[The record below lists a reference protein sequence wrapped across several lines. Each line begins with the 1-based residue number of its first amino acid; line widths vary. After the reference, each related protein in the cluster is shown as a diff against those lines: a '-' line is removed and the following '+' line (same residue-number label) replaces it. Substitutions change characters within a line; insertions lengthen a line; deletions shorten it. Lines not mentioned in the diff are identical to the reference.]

1 MEDNAN
7 LQDNDVEIMPT
18 DIVFD
23 CEHCGHNL
31 VVDYRAA
38 GLQVPCPS
46 CGAIIQA
53 PIPEGMHI
61 EDLDC
66 DPGEILQQL
75 LQTRRMLVKAEA
87 VAQKAG
93 DKVLELSAQLNEY
106 RARFRSIRDRLETL
120 SDAVRIADETRR
132 GVLDLLSDKTVPTP
146 TVTLDDAGLEPLD
159 K

>member
-1 MEDNAN
+1 MDDET
-7 LQDNDVEIMPT
+7 QDVEIMPT

-23 CEHCGHNL
+23 CPHCGHNL

-53 PIPEGMHI
+53 PIPEGMHL
-61 EDLDC
+61 EDLDS
-66 DPGEILQQL
+66 DPGELLSQL

-87 VAQKAG
+87 VSQQLGERVAEMTQQIADYRKTLLAVKA
-93 DKVLELSAQLNEY
+93 
-106 RARFRSIRDRLETL
+106 RIETL
-120 SDAVRIADETRR
+120 QEAADLANATRQD
-132 GVLDLLSDKTVPTP
+132 VLDIIAS
-146 TVTLDDAGLEPLD
+146 AGGG

>member
-1 MEDNAN
+1 MDDF
-7 LQDNDVEIMPT
+7 QDNDVEIMPT

-23 CEHCGHNL
+23 CPHCGHNL

-53 PIPEGMHI
+53 PIPEGMHL

-66 DPGEILQQL
+66 DPGELLQQL

-87 VAQKAG
+87 LAQTMGEKVADMTQ
-93 DKVLELSAQLNEY
+93 ELAEY
-106 RARFRSIRDRLETL
+106 RRIFQ
-120 SDAVRIADETRR
+120 AVRARINTLQEAADLAKTTHQEML
-132 GVLDLLSDKTVPTP
+132 GLLPPATNH
-146 TVTLDDAGLEPLD
+146 
-159 K
+159 